1 MNNEELLQQVL
12 NMTLERLGKQASTY
26 ESEIANLHAQILVLN
41 AKVEELSK
49 PKSKSST
56 SSDA

>member
-41 AKVEELSK
+41 SKVEELSN
-49 PKSKSST
+49 PKEKSST
-56 SSDA
+56 NTEA

>member
-12 NMTLERLGKQASTY
+12 NMTLERLGKQAGNY

-41 AKVEELSK
+41 SKVEELSK
-49 PKSKSST
+49 PKSKAA
-56 SSDA
+56 SSDS